1 MKSSGLLTRILAVKR
16 KEAKVLRKAYD
27 PEKFLG
33 LLGATAPTR
42 SFKEAII
49 RRQAHQI
56 HLIAELKKA
65 SPVKGVIRPKF
76 EPGPLAAELE
86 SAGAAALSVL
96 TDAKFFQGSLEN
108 IKIAK
113 AGSSLPVLRKDFLV
127 DENQI
132 RESRLAGA
140 DAVLL
145 IARLLPGVK
154 LKALV
159 TTARQLSMASL
170 VEVHTASEIKRAVD
184 AGAEIIGVNTR
195 DLSNF
200 KIRFETAAELRP
212 KIPAGI
218 ICVCESGVDS
228 PRQVETLRDLRYD
241 AVLIGETIMRARRPG
256 HEIRELLHG

>member
-1 MKSSGLLTRILAVKR
+1 MKGAGALARIVALKR

-27 PEKFLG
+27 PETFLG
-33 LLGATAPTR
+33 LLGQTAPTR

-56 HLIAELKKA
+56 HLIGELKKA
-65 SPVKGVIRPKF
+65 SPSKGVIRPKF

-86 SAGAAALSVL
+86 SAGVSALSVL
-96 TDAKFFQGSLEN
+96 TDAKFFQGSHEN
-108 IKIAK
+108 LKAAK
-113 AGSSLPVLRKDFLV
+113 AASSLPVLRKDFLL

-132 RESRLAGA
+132 RESRLIGA

-154 LKALV
+154 LKAMV
-159 TTARQLSMASL
+159 TTARQLSMAAL
-170 VEVHTASEIKRAVD
+170 VEVHTASEVKRALD
-184 AGAEIIGVNTR
+184 AGAEIIGVNNR

-200 KIRFETAAELRP
+200 KVRFETAAELRS
-212 KIPAGI
+212 KIPAGVI
-218 ICVCESGVDS
+218 AVCESGVETA
-228 PRQVETLRDLRYD
+228 RQVEALRDLRYD

-256 HEIRELLHG
+256 HEVRELLHG